1 MKSPFL
7 PFVLLSAVI
16 LSAYVA
22 LAQSSINLTV
32 SAEGT
37 QPFTYKWTKDG
48 APLSA
53 TTNPLVL
60 PVAAASSGNYQ
71 VTVLNAAGSATSA
84 PNAVVVT
91 ASASQPLDLSKQY
104 LEGGLVGS
112 YTPPVNQ
119 WQQGFAVVPIKKV
132 SDPGNHF
139 NDATG
144 IYSVGVGEA
153 GIYEV
158 QISLR
163 AVDQPPADV
172 SVGITAG
179 TTNADLK
186 TGWGVTPRSTAYIHW
201 GFDHTVTRSYKDG
214 DQIRCNI
221 FVAAPITIQN
231 FDVIIRRL
239 F

>member
-1 MKSPFL
+1 MKSILL

-16 LSAYVA
+16 LSAYV

-32 SAEGT
+32 SADGT

-48 APLSA
+48 APLAGS
-53 TTNPLVL
+53 TNPLVL
-60 PVAAASSGNYQ
+60 PVASGSSGNYQ

-91 ASASQPLDLSKQY
+91 AAASQMVDLSKQY
-104 LEGGLVGS
+104 LEAGLVGN

-119 WQQGFAVVPIKKV
+119 WQQGFTVVPIKKV

-139 NDATG
+139 SDATG
-144 IYSVGVGEA
+144 VYTVGVGEA

-158 QISLR
+158 QMSLR

-221 FVAAPITIQN
+221 FVAAPITIQS

-239 F
+239 Y